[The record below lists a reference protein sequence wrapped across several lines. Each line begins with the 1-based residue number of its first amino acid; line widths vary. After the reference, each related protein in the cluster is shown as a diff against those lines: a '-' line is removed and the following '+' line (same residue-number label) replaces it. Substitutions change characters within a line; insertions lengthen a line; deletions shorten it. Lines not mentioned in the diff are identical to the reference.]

1 MKKLI
6 TQFHATPSEMA
17 EYLERLRIDMPCSL
31 ALIGNRLP
39 ILYAKSEPVDFQS
52 KIDDAG
58 DVRIV
63 LSSKGDMVW
72 ADSPNKLLDANPN
85 CLVMDIGKR
94 DSDGLE
100 ESCLSARIDPED
112 DAALQLAAFAFSQ
125 LKKITKAG
133 AVAVNPSNG
142 AEAAM
147 RTHRFT
153 KGAKV
158 LFDEGGRMKPVGGN
172 AIIKLI

>member
-100 ESCLSARIDPED
+100 ESCL
-112 DAALQLAAFAFSQ
+112 QLAAFAFSQ